1 MRNLR
6 RVCAA
11 VLLASLFAIPAV
23 AGEMSAPGITGEMS
37 GPGVSG
43 PMDTPFAQLLE
54 SVAATVMALA

>member
-1 MRNLR
+1 
-6 RVCAA
+6 
-11 VLLASLFAIPAV
+11 
-23 AGEMSAPGITGEMS
+23 MSAPGITGEMS